1 VDNSPVVDNS
11 AQEAAAVEPDVV
23 EVLLPDDEDDE
34 DDELLDFDVLL
45 FDSLVFVL
53 DEERL
58 SVR

>member
-11 AQEAAAVEPDVV
+11 AQEAAAVEPDVL
-23 EVLLPDDEDDE
+23 EVLPLDDE